1 MMKKI
6 LGVIAFTIA
15 LFALFQNLPA
25 VFEFIKSIFS
35 ILSPILLGFSFA
47 FLLNVLLNVFE
58 NKIFKFIKR
67 SKKEK
72 IRKLL
77 RPISLITTII
87 TALGIIAVLLLI
99 IIPELYQTAL
109 LCIEK
114 VPEYYYR
121 IIEWA
126 EGFTLQHKI
135 NIDFTF
141 LYNPNI
147 DEIVNV
153 LKDKI
158 DVKNA
163 ENILGTTMG
172 ITSSVMSVFGNIG
185 IGFILSIY
193 VLAQKEKIGKMIKR
207 VANILLSERVCT
219 KALNICTIAYN
230 SFSNFIVGQFTDAM
244 LLGLLC
250 FIGMSIFRLPNAA
263 VISITIGITALFPI
277 IGPFIGEII
286 GFVIIAITSP
296 MKAIFFIIFILL
308 LQLVDNNFIYP
319 KIVGK
324 SIGLP
329 GILVLI
335 AVIIGGKIG
344 GALGILLGVPTVSA
358 IYALFVEWLKHS
370 EKIKQFEIACKTSN
384 QK

>member
-15 LFALFQNLPA
+15 LFTLFQNLPA

-35 ILSPILLGFSFA
+35 ILSPVLLGFSFA

-77 RPISLITTII
+77 RPVSLITTII

-99 IIPELYQTAL
+99 IIPELYQAAL

-147 DEIVNV
+147 DEVVNV

-158 DVKNA
+158 DVTNA

-193 VLAQKEKIGKMIKR
+193 VLAQKEKIGVMIKR
-207 VANILLSERVCT
+207 IANVVLPEGLYNKTS
-219 KALNICTIAYN
+219 NICTIAYT
-230 SFSNFIVGQFTDAM
+230 SFSNFIVGQFTDAL
-244 LLGLLC
+244 LLGFLC

-263 VISITIGITALFPI
+263 AISVTIGVTALFPI
-277 IGPFIGEII
+277 VGPFIGEAI
-286 GFVIIAITSP
+286 GFTIIAMTSP
-296 MKAIFFIIFILL
+296 SKALFFIVFILC
-308 LQLVDNNFIYP
+308 LQLIDNNFIYP
-319 KIVGK
+319 RIVGK

-344 GALGILLGVPTVSA
+344 GALGILLGVPTISA
-358 IYALFVEWLKHS
+358 IYALFLEWLKQRETVEEFKKNINKIE
-370 EKIKQFEIACKTSN
+370 EK
-384 QK
+384 